1 MNAPM
6 SPDAA
11 RQALAAVSIDDKY
24 ALESGRAYMSGVQ
37 ALVRLPLLQR
47 RRDAAAGHSTAGFIS
62 GYRGSPLGS
71 YDQAL
76 WQARRHLADSDV
88 VFKPGVNEE
97 LGVTAVWGSQQLEFD
112 AASKKFDGVFGI
124 WYGKG
129 PGVDRSGDALKH
141 ANLAGTAPLGG
152 VIALA
157 GDDHVSKSSTLAHQS
172 DHTFMACGLP
182 VFFPANVQDI
192 LDLGVHAFAMSRFSG
207 LWSGMKTV
215 QEVVESGASVVTD
228 ADRVRIVLPEDFTQP
243 HGGLHI
249 RWPDDPLA
257 AEARMMEF
265 KWPAALAYV
274 RANRLNRN
282 VIEGP
287 DDRLGIIA
295 SGKAYSDTR
304 QALLDLGLDDA
315 TCRALGVRL
324 HKVSVVW
331 PLEPD
336 SVRDFARGLREVLVV
351 EEKRPVI
358 EQQLKDELYHYPAA
372 ARPAVFGKYHH
383 ADGTAGNGGEWSH
396 RKPAEDWL
404 LRAKADLSPALV
416 AKAIALRL
424 KALGVPA
431 DVAARMDRR
440 LQEIAA
446 GEQASAQGD
455 SRATDRLPWFCP
467 GCPHNTS
474 TLVPEGSVA
483 TAGIGCHGMVVW
495 MDRSTTSWSQMG
507 GEGVHWMGQAPFS
520 KRAHMFANLGDGTYN
535 HSGLLAVRQSIH
547 AGVNLT
553 YKILFNSAVAM
564 TGGQPVDGQLDV
576 PAMTRELAAEGA
588 RQIVVVTDEP
598 GKYKGAG
605 NLAAGVTVRHRDELD
620 TVQRELREV
629 AGVTVIIY
637 DQACATKKRRER
649 KRGTM
654 ADPARRVVIN
664 ELVCEGCGDCSVQ
677 SNCLAVQPVETDFGR
692 KRKVNQDTCNKDFS
706 CTKGFCPSFVTV
718 EGGRLKKPAGAAGGK
733 ATPPAIP
740 MPALPDASKPRR
752 IVVAGIGGTGIVT
765 IGGVLGMAAH
775 LEGKGVITQDATGM
789 AQMGGATWSHIQIAA
804 SPDALHASR
813 VDLGMADL
821 VIACDTVVAASK
833 ASLAAMSPARTYV
846 VLNSHLTPTAA
857 FMRNPDWDPQA
868 GEAVARIARAVG
880 TGQLASFDAEQVAKQ
895 LLGQSIFANLL
906 LLGHAWQQGKVPLS
920 HAALMRAIELNGVQV
935 DSNKAAFEWG
945 RVCAHDISQL
955 PSQLQSKLPSQPAG
969 SQVIQFVRKVPLE
982 ELVRKHA
989 EFLAGYQNGAYA
1001 AQYESFVSRVR
1012 AAESLVGG
1020 TRLSEAVA
1028 RSLFKLMA
1036 YKDEY
1041 EVARLH
1047 TGAAFREQI
1056 ASMFEGKVRLVHHLA
1071 PPLLARRNKDGEPVK
1086 GAYGPWMRHAF
1097 GVLARLRGLRG
1108 TPLDPFGYTQE
1119 RKQERALIG
1128 EYRRS
1133 IEALLPALSAHNL
1146 ELALEIARLPQEIR
1160 GYGHVKARNLAA
1172 TRTRWERLMAQWH
1185 AGDAQA
1191 PARTSAAA

>member
-1 MNAPM
+1 ME
-6 SPDAA
+6 
-11 RQALAAVSIDDKY
+11 AVSIDDKY

-47 RRDAAAGHSTAGFIS
+47 RRDTLAGHNTAAFIS
-62 GYRGSPLGS
+62 GYRGSPLGT
-71 YDQAL
+71 YDQAM
-76 WQARRHLADSDV
+76 WQAKKYLADNHV

-97 LGVTAVWGSQQLEFD
+97 LGVTAVWGSQQLDFD
-112 AASKKFDGVFGI
+112 AASKKYDGVFGI

-141 ANLAGTAPLGG
+141 ANLAGTSRLGG

-172 DHTFMACGLP
+172 DHTLIACGLP
-182 VFFPANVQDI
+182 VFFPSNVQDI

-228 ADRVRIVLPEDFTQP
+228 SDRVRILLPEDFAMP
-243 HGGLHI
+243 EGGLHI

-282 VIEGP
+282 VVEGP
-287 DDRLGIIA
+287 SDRLGIIA

-315 TCRALGVRL
+315 ACRALGIRV

-331 PLEPD
+331 PLESL
-336 SVRDFARGLREVLVV
+336 SVREFAHGLREVLVV
-351 EEKRPVI
+351 EEKRPLI
-358 EQQLKDELYHYPAA
+358 EQQLKDELYHYPPG

-383 ADGTAGNGGEWSH
+383 TDGVGGEWSH
-396 RKPAEDWL
+396 PRPAEDWL

-416 AKAIALRL
+416 AKAIAQRLRL
-424 KALGVPA
+424 LGVPA
-431 DVAARMDRR
+431 DVAARMDVR
-440 LQEIAA
+440 LKEIEAKERA
-446 GEQASAQGD
+446 TAQGD
-455 SRATDRLPWFCP
+455 SRGTDRLPWFCP

-474 TLVPEGSVA
+474 TRVPEGSVA

-495 MDRSTTSWSQMG
+495 MDRSTSSWSQMG

-520 KRAHMFANLGDGTYN
+520 KRNHMFANLGDGTYN
-535 HSGLLAVRQSIH
+535 HSGLLAIRQSIH
-547 AGVNLT
+547 AGVNMT

-576 PAMTRELAAEGA
+576 PAMSRELAAEGA

-598 GKYKGAG
+598 DKYKGVA
-605 NLAAGVTVRHRDELD
+605 NLATGVTVRHRDELD
-620 TVQRELREV
+620 AVQRELREV
-629 AGVTVIIY
+629 SGVTAIIY

-664 ELVCEGCGDCSVQ
+664 ELVCEGCGDCSVE
-677 SNCLAVQPVETDFGR
+677 SNCLAVQPVETEFGR

-718 EGGRLKKPAGAAGGK
+718 EGGQLRKPSAGGK
-733 ATPPAIP
+733 RPPAPDDIP
-740 MPALPDASKPRR
+740 MPALPDAATPRR

-789 AQMGGATWSHIQIAA
+789 AQMGGSTWSHIQIAA

-813 VDLGMADL
+813 VDIAMADL

-833 ASLAAMSPARTYV
+833 ASLAAMSPERTYV
-846 VLNSHLTPTAA
+846 VLNSHVTPTAA
-857 FMRNPDWDPQA
+857 FVRNPDWDAQA
-868 GEAVARIARAVG
+868 GDAVGRIAQAVG
-880 TGQLASFDAEQVAKQ
+880 NGQVGSFDAEQVAKGVM
-895 LLGQSIFANLL
+895 GQSIYANLMM
-906 LLGHAWQQGKVPLS
+906 LGYAWQKGRVPLS

-945 RVCAHDISQL
+945 RMCAHDMSRV
-955 PSQLQSKLPSQPAG
+955 PVRAADA
-969 SQVIQFVRKVPLE
+969 QVIQFVRKLPLE
-982 ELVRKHA
+982 ELVKQHA
-989 EFLAGYQNGAYA
+989 EFLAGYQNQAYA
-1001 AQYESFVSRVR
+1001 AQYESFVGRVK
-1012 AAESLVGG
+1012 AAEAVVGG
-1020 TRLSEAVA
+1020 TRLTEAVA

-1047 TGAAFREQI
+1047 TGAAFRKQI
-1056 ASMFEGKVRLVHHLA
+1056 ESMFEGKVRLVHHLA
-1071 PPLLARRNKDGEPVK
+1071 PPMFARKNQDGQPVK
-1086 GAYGPWMRHAF
+1086 GAYGPWMRTAF
-1097 GVLARLRGLRG
+1097 GVLARFRGLRG
-1108 TPLDPFGYTQE
+1108 TALDVFGYTAE
-1119 RKQERALIG
+1119 RKEERALIA
-1128 EYRRS
+1128 EYRS
-1133 IEALLPALSAHNL
+1133 CIEALLLKLSAQNL
-1146 ELALEIARLPQEIR
+1146 DLALEIARLPMEIR

-1172 TRTRWERLMAQWH
+1172 VRTRWDRLMAQWES
-1185 AGDAQA
+1185 AGIRHEASR
-1191 PARTSAAA
+1191 PGVAA